1 MSFFD
6 IHNIAFSVLKYDM
19 SWLEL
24 VATIFGLAAVWL
36 SAKEH
41 IANWGIGLVNIVLSA
56 VVFYQAQFYSDMI
69 LQAYFFATGIYGW
82 WQWARR
88 DKNTAEQVVKVSFLS
103 GKEQIYTGIF
113 ILISTLI
120 VGFFIAEGGLQ
131 RLFPTFFTQ
140 PAAFPYADTLIMMM
154 SIVGN
159 YLLTIK
165 KIESWILWV
174 MVDIIAPV
182 LYYQKGL
189 YLFTLEYIIFLA
201 LASFALYNWLAIYKK
216 QTI

>member
-6 IHNIAFSVLKYDM
+6 INNIAFTVLGYNM

-24 VATIFGLAAVWL
+24 VATIFGLGAVAL

-56 VVFYQAQFYSDMI
+56 VVFYQSQLYSDMI
-69 LQAYFFATGIYGW
+69 LQAYFFVTGVYGW
-82 WQWARR
+82 WQWAKR
-88 DKNTAEQVVKVSFLS
+88 DSETEEQMVKISYLTRQQ
-103 GKEQIYTGIF
+103 QIYTALFIIVSTFGI
-113 ILISTLI
+113 
-120 VGFFIAEGGLQ
+120 GFFIAEGGLQ
-131 RLFPTFFTQ
+131 KIAPSVFNQ
-140 PAAFPYADTLIMMM
+140 PAAYPYWDTLIMMM

-174 MVDIIAPV
+174 CVDLIAPV
-182 LYYQKGL
+182 LYYQKAL

-201 LASFALYNWLAIYKK
+201 LATFALINWLKIYSKIK
-216 QTI
+216 